1 MQNGGVECKEGSNSS
16 GCVMR
21 AVLVAI
27 LVTFAAVTR
36 GSLDTVESVV
46 GAVCAVFSSLLL
58 PTLFYIGI
66 RKRLGNVGHGLWVAG
81 SFILVFGG
89 GLMTLI
95 LVQTAFKLRGW

>member
-1 MQNGGVECKEGSNSS
+1 
-16 GCVMR
+16 MR